1 MIFFWAHRSVLSNL
15 PVIKSLGKHL
25 INDLCL
31 CFVSV
36 FHTVGIYFTL
46 QRKFFFFL
54 EHLTFHN
61 RFQRRYYSSNEL
73 IWCYL
78 VANNF
83 LEVLIVRQSV
93 KCRPIFFLFFFY
105 DAFFCLFS
113 SRFHCSCSW
122 KNSFDKIC
130 TFCHCIS
137 LSCSKWY
144 CLKLITISEWWLK

>member
-93 KCRPIFFLFFFY
+93 KCRPIFFLFFF
-105 DAFFCLFS
+105 FMMLFS
-113 SRFHCSCSW
+113 ACSPPGFIAVVLERILLTKSVRFVIVFRFPVQ
-122 KNSFDKIC
+122 ND
-130 TFCHCIS
+130 TV
-137 LSCSKWY
+137 
-144 CLKLITISEWWLK
+144 